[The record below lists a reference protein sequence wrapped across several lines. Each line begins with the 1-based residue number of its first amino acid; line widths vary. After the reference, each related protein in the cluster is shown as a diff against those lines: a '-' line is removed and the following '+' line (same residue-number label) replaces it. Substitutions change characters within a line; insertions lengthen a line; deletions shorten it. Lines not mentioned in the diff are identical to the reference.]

1 MNDSRVSKNEMTDSD
16 LPTQG
21 DLYLIVFYS
30 LLGGATALIPIPF
43 VDDWIFTRL
52 RKFMARNLLWQT
64 GTTMTSEQARFLV
77 RRPSNWKGRGCLYK
91 ASVAIIVMPLK
102 TLGYVFKKVFRKI
115 VFILAISDSTE
126 RASSTFHHAY
136 LLALAGRNRSSNTQL
151 DDITLIRMRE
161 AINDTLDGW
170 DTSPIRN
177 IFKKIVKVNRQIL
190 FRAGRSLLSLRRRTG
205 SRPGP
210 ASDLAQVVEPEERL
224 LEDVTAATTES
235 LLGERGYLTALERR
249 FRTHARAKGL
259 F

>member
-1 MNDSRVSKNEMTDSD
+1 MNKSSVSGIDSANSD
-16 LPTQG
+16 LPTQR

-43 VDDWIFTRL
+43 VDDWIFARL

-64 GTTMTSEQARFLV
+64 GTALTSEQARFLV
-77 RRPSNWKGRGCLYK
+77 RRPSDWKGRGCLYK
-91 ASVAIIVMPLK
+91 AAMALFVLPLK

-115 VFILAISDSTE
+115 VFIFAIHDSTE

-136 LLALAGRNRSSNTQL
+136 LLALVGRKRSSDSQL
-151 DDITLIRMRE
+151 DDVSLIRMRE
-161 AINDTLDGW
+161 TITDTLDGW

-190 FRAGRSLLSLRRRTG
+190 FRAGSSLFSLRRRLG
-205 SRPGP
+205 SRPSP
-210 ASDLAQVVEPEERL
+210 DSDLSQVVEPEEQL

-235 LLGERGYLTALERR
+235 LLGERGYLTSLERR
-249 FRTHARAKGL
+249 FTTYARAKGL

>member
-1 MNDSRVSKNEMTDSD
+1 MNDRNVIGNSTP
-16 LPTQG
+16 PTQR

-43 VDDWIFTRL
+43 VDDWIFTKL

-64 GTTMTSEQARFLV
+64 GTAMTSEQARFLIQ
-77 RRPSNWKGRGCLYK
+77 RPSNWKGRGCIYK
-91 ASVAIIVMPLK
+91 AAVAIFILPLK

-115 VFILAISDSTE
+115 VFILAIHDSTE

-136 LLALAGRNRSSNTQL
+136 LLTLAGRKHSSDSHL
-151 DDITLIRMRE
+151 DDISLVRMRE
-161 AINDTLDGW
+161 TINDTLVGW
-170 DTSPIRN
+170 DTSPVRN

-190 FRAGRSLLSLRRRTG
+190 FRVGRSLLSLRRRIG
-205 SRPGP
+205 GRPSP
-210 ASDLAQVVEPEERL
+210 NSDLRQVIEPEARL

-235 LLGERGYLTALERR
+235 LLGERGYLNSLEQR
-249 FRTHARAKGL
+249 FTTQARAKGL